1 MPFPFSFVRFA
12 STTRVRFAPSPTGF
26 MHLGGLRMALINYLI
41 AKKENGKFI
50 LRIEDT
56 DRSRLV
62 KGSADNI
69 IRTLCDFGLTPDEGP
84 EQGGPFGPYVQSSR
98 LDIYKKYA
106 ESLVSNGSAYY
117 CFCSPHSRKTN
128 SPHSSSS
135 SSSCPCLHLS
145 ASEISQRLHHNDPHV
160 IRLRMSPTRFSFHDL
175 LRGDLSIP
183 GDHLEDAVL
192 LKSDGYPTYHL
203 ASVVDDHFMQISLV
217 IRGEEWI
224 SSVPKHLQL
233 YSAFGWN
240 PPDFIHLPLLL
251 SEQKSKISKRQG
263 GFDAQAMLK
272 EGVLPS
278 ALLNYIYYLGL
289 KRGNDETQQA
299 NGVFY
304 DLNEMIRDVS
314 LPLSRFFS

>member
-1 MPFPFSFVRFA
+1 MKDTTVR
-12 STTRVRFAPSPTGF
+12 TRFAPSPTGF
-26 MHLGGLRMALINYLI
+26 MHVGNLRTALFEYLI
-41 AKKENGKFI
+41 ARSQHGKFV

-56 DRSRLV
+56 DQERLV
-62 KGSADNI
+62 EGAVDVI
-69 IRTLCDFGLTPDEGP
+69 YQTLQQVGMEHDEGP
-84 EQGGPFGPYVQSSR
+84 DNGGEYGPYVQSQR
-98 LDIYKKYA
+98 KDLYLPYA
-106 ESLVSNGSAYY
+106 QKLVEEGKAYY

-128 SPHSSSS
+128 SPHS

>member
-1 MPFPFSFVRFA
+1 
-12 STTRVRFAPSPTGF
+12 
-26 MHLGGLRMALINYLI
+26 
-41 AKKENGKFI
+41 
-50 LRIEDT
+50 
-56 DRSRLV
+56 
-62 KGSADNI
+62 
-69 IRTLCDFGLTPDEGP
+69 
-84 EQGGPFGPYVQSSR
+84 
-98 LDIYKKYA
+98 
-106 ESLVSNGSAYY
+106 
-117 CFCSPHSRKTN
+117 
-128 SPHSSSS
+128 
-135 SSSCPCLHLS
+135 
-145 ASEISQRLHHNDPHV
+145 
-160 IRLRMSPTRFSFHDL
+160 MSPTRFSFHDL

-233 YSAFGWN
+233 YKAFGWK

-263 GFDAQAMLK
+263 GFDAQSILQ

-289 KRGNDETQQA
+289 KRGNDETQQE
-299 NGVFY
+299 NGVFF
-304 DLNEMIRDVS
+304 DLNEMIRDVAPSIHRFS
-314 LPLSRFFS
+314 LSSHSPNSARRPRASIRNSFATSISCTFNTRSTQTPINSFNTPSPSSIHPSFLANSRGKSSSNSRGCDSVSTFHLVAADSSVKGC

>member
-1 MPFPFSFVRFA
+1 
-12 STTRVRFAPSPTGF
+12 
-26 MHLGGLRMALINYLI
+26 
-41 AKKENGKFI
+41 
-50 LRIEDT
+50 
-56 DRSRLV
+56 
-62 KGSADNI
+62 
-69 IRTLCDFGLTPDEGP
+69 
-84 EQGGPFGPYVQSSR
+84 
-98 LDIYKKYA
+98 
-106 ESLVSNGSAYY
+106 
-117 CFCSPHSRKTN
+117 
-128 SPHSSSS
+128 
-135 SSSCPCLHLS
+135 
-145 ASEISQRLHHNDPHV
+145 
-160 IRLRMSPTRFSFHDL
+160 MSPTRFSFHDL

-233 YSAFGWN
+233 YKAFGWN

-263 GFDAQAMLK
+263 GFDAQSILQ

-289 KRGNDETQQA
+289 KRGNDETQQE

-304 DLNEMIRDVS
+304 DLNEMIRDVAPS
-314 LPLSRFFS
+314 IHRFRLVLTLQTQRGAHVRQSETPSPLQSASHPTHFTHKPRSTHSIHSPFHRFLHPSKRIPVEKVLRIRGGATRFPRFTL

>member
-1 MPFPFSFVRFA
+1 
-12 STTRVRFAPSPTGF
+12 
-26 MHLGGLRMALINYLI
+26 
-41 AKKENGKFI
+41 
-50 LRIEDT
+50 
-56 DRSRLV
+56 
-62 KGSADNI
+62 
-69 IRTLCDFGLTPDEGP
+69 
-84 EQGGPFGPYVQSSR
+84 
-98 LDIYKKYA
+98 
-106 ESLVSNGSAYY
+106 
-117 CFCSPHSRKTN
+117 
-128 SPHSSSS
+128 
-135 SSSCPCLHLS
+135 
-145 ASEISQRLHHNDPHV
+145 
-160 IRLRMSPTRFSFHDL
+160 MSPTRFSFHDL

-233 YSAFGWN
+233 YKAFGWN

-263 GFDAQAMLK
+263 GFDAQSILQ

-289 KRGNDETQQA
+289 KRGNDETQQE

-304 DLNEMIRDVS
+304 DLNEMIRDVTPS
-314 LPLSRFFS
+314 IHRFRLVLTLQTQRGAHVRQSETPSPLQSAAHSTHVPLKPRSTHSIHPALHRFIHPS